1 MPTQS
6 IIQAR
11 SPEAVHEAFEN
22 LLNNNDLDQIMS
34 LYEPG
39 AALMDRDGKVISGVN
54 AIGEY
59 FRGLLSIR
67 PTIRIKRLKKID
79 TGHVAVLISEWHMQG
94 TGPDGSSLT
103 DGGHTYDIVRQQSN
117 GVWKIVVDNPWGIV
131 IPPSN

>member
-6 IIQAR
+6 IIQTR

-22 LLNNNDLDQIMS
+22 LVNNNDLDQIMS

-59 FRGLLSIR
+59 LRGLLSIQ

-79 TGHVAVLISEWHMQG
+79 TGHVAVLISEWILEG
-94 TGPDGSSLT
+94 TGPDGSQVT
-103 DGGHTYDIVRQQSN
+103 DKGYTYDIVRQQSN
-117 GVWKIVVDNPWGIV
+117 GNWKIVVDNPWGIV
-131 IPPSN
+131 IPPSS